1 MSFVLVLINVI
12 FIIILIRVRDLALP
26 IEKMMNNVNN
36 LMDSENYLLE
46 TYFDF
51 KAKYII
57 EENFTVDST
66 FFDSLLSSQ
75 QSSQVLFN
83 EIAVQ
88 SLDLFSNY
96 DESYTQDFIQLLVEN
111 VC

>member
-1 MSFVLVLINVI
+1 MKPNHSTFITNNFKSPLAIWKMSFVLVLINVI

-57 EENFTVDST
+57 EENFYVGKGFFKYRT
-66 FFDSLLSSQ
+66 FLLSKF
-75 QSSQVLFN
+75 LPNNFG
-83 EIAVQ
+83 
-88 SLDLFSNY
+88 
-96 DESYTQDFIQLLVEN
+96 
-111 VC
+111 